1 MAARDGALLASRGA
15 PLFRTVQR
23 LPALLDLD
31 VDTEGQLHA
40 AVSAGNGLP
49 RCEELA
55 QLHSRSLTQLSVSV
69 LEGPEEEGAPL
80 RLHALPEL
88 RSCELVGSALADA
101 CVRIDPVSFRG
112 VPQLQNLYL
121 DNVWELDLQDGSLAQ
136 LNALTSLSIV
146 NCALKKV
153 PADMASSADTLCQL
167 DLSSN
172 GDLQI
177 DSAASAC
184 IVQCRKLRLLSL
196 WKPDIHEWG
205 DFYDDAFEQHMD
217 HVGYAPS
224 LWSAESVR
232 QLALLPCTFLKRHGR
247 DLNLRC

>member
-1 MAARDGALLASRGA
+1 VRDGALLASRGA

-31 VDTEGQLHA
+31 VDTEGQVYA

-55 QLHSRSLTQLSVSV
+55 LLHSRSLTRLSVSW
-69 LEGPEEEGAPL
+69 LEGPEEGASL
-80 RLHALPEL
+80 RLHVLPEL
-88 RSCELVGSALADA
+88 RSCELVGSAFADG

-112 VPQLQNLYL
+112 VPQLENLYL
-121 DNVWELDLQDGSLAQ
+121 DNLWDLDLQDGSLAQ
-136 LNALTSLSIV
+136 LTALTSLSMV

-153 PADMASSADTLCQL
+153 PADVVLFAGTLCQL

-172 GDLQI
+172 EDLQV

-184 IVQCRKLRLLSL
+184 IVQCRNLRLLSL
-196 WKPDIHEWG
+196 WKPDIHEWA
-205 DFYDDAFEQHMD
+205 DYYDDGFEQQMAR
-217 HVGYAPS
+217 VGYAPS
-224 LWSAESVR
+224 LWSSESVR
-232 QLALLPCTFLKRHGR
+232 QLALLPCTFLKQHGR